1 METHGIMMRLI
12 TWYWMLQVIKKE
24 RKIMKRTCKVNG
36 KVSYPQN
43 DGVLTTFSFHNPQT
57 GEVYAMSTTSQEE
70 TDELNYGDTVTLEIK
85 KAEVSE

>member
-1 METHGIMMRLI
+1 
-12 TWYWMLQVIKKE
+12 
-24 RKIMKRTCKVNG
+24 MKRKCKVNG

-57 GEVYAMSTTSQEE
+57 GEMLTIQTTSQDE

-85 KAEVSE
+85 KAELGDTEETEDTEISEVNR

>member
-1 METHGIMMRLI
+1 
-12 TWYWMLQVIKKE
+12 
-24 RKIMKRTCKVNG
+24 MKRTCKVNG

-43 DGVLTTFSFHNPQT
+43 DGVLTTFSFHNPET

-85 KAEVSE
+85 KQRYPNETADISAPGNKR

>member
-1 METHGIMMRLI
+1 
-12 TWYWMLQVIKKE
+12 
-24 RKIMKRTCKVNG
+24 MKRTCKVNG

-43 DGVLTTFSFHNPQT
+43 DGVLTTFSFHNPET

-85 KAEVSE
+85 KPRYPNETADIPAPGNT

>member
-70 TDELNYGDTVTLEIK
+70 TDELNYGDTVTLEIRK
-85 KAEVSE
+85 VEVSE

>member
-1 METHGIMMRLI
+1 
-12 TWYWMLQVIKKE
+12 
-24 RKIMKRTCKVNG
+24 MKRTCKVNG

-57 GEVYAMSTTSQEE
+57 GDMMTIQTTSQEE

>member
-1 METHGIMMRLI
+1 
-12 TWYWMLQVIKKE
+12 
-24 RKIMKRTCKVNG
+24 MKRTCKVNG

-43 DGVLTTFSFHNPQT
+43 NGVLTTFSFHNPDT
-57 GEVYAMSTTSQEE
+57 GEMLTIQTTSQEE